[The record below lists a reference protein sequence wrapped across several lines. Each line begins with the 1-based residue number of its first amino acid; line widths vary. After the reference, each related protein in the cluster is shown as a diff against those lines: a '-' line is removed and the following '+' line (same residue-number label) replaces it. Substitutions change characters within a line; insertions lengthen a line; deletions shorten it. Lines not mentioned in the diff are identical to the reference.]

1 MAFDSKYYRSRKGA
15 LPSDYPK
22 KDPINDTWRSIKG
35 NPDGSSDIDT
45 GTDIQTRTRVNDP
58 GTTTRIRGYQNGGPV
73 KGRRE
78 DEHERV
84 QVMAFD
90 SKYHRKGPKKAGQ
103 YVKAYQDGG
112 PVKGRAGQY
121 VAGETKGDRLATASR
136 AQLRAYDEAALSART
151 DGKKFE
157 KDLESVKRLGK
168 AWAREA
174 GVGED

>member
-73 KGRRE
+73 
-78 DEHERV
+78 
-84 QVMAFD
+84 
-90 SKYHRKGPKKAGQ
+90 KGPKKAGQ

>member
-1 MAFDSKYYRSRKGA
+1 
-15 LPSDYPK
+15 
-22 KDPINDTWRSIKG
+22 
-35 NPDGSSDIDT
+35 
-45 GTDIQTRTRVNDP
+45 
-58 GTTTRIRGYQNGGPV
+58 
-73 KGRRE
+73 
-78 DEHERV
+78 
-84 QVMAFD
+84 MAFD
-90 SKYHRKGPKKAGQ
+90 SKYHRKGPKKVGQ